1 MKPSTYPNLE
11 SILDIDWLTNNPDR
25 LYNQWIRKSDN
36 SKEKLLLSSYDK
48 YLERVIPLLTT
59 TKKIQ
64 DKIRNQFVE
73 TYNELD
79 VGCSLVDRGFDVDF
93 ECTLIGNITPDIFI
107 KKDNVIVE
115 VKTLHQ
121 SDKVERGIKSH
132 GVYEHNEANRI
143 RNLLFIDLE
152 KYAKQEI
159 MEPLIIVIC
168 PDIIKPPYESPD
180 DFKTVL
186 DYQINKMFVLGP
198 YHAMSNK
205 VEYKGLYY
213 NEEGEV
219 ISILSGV
226 GHWYHEK
233 KEMDYYPNP
242 KVRKTSKIPQGE
254 LLDFLNKCSF

>member
-11 SILDIDWLTNNPDR
+11 RILNINWLANNPDH
-25 LYNQWIRKSDN
+25 LYNQWILKSDS
-36 SKEKLLLSSYDK
+36 SKEKRLLSSYDK
-48 YLERVIPLLTT
+48 YLERVIPLLRT
-59 TKKIQ
+59 TKNIQ
-64 DKIRNQFVE
+64 GKIRNQFVD

-79 VGCSLVDRGFDVDF
+79 VGCSLIERGFDVDF
-93 ECTLIGNITPDIFI
+93 EFTLIGNTTPDIFI

-132 GVYEHNEANRI
+132 GVYEHNEAERIKGVLNRE
-143 RNLLFIDLE
+143 LE
-152 KYAKQEI
+152 KYAKIEI
-159 MEPLIIVIC
+159 IEPLIIVVC
-168 PDIIKPPYESPD
+168 PDIIKPPYESSD

-198 YHAMSNK
+198 YHAKSNK

-213 NEEGEV
+213 NNEGEI

-226 GHWYHEK
+226 GRWYHGK

-242 KVRKTSKIPQGE
+242 NARKTSQIPQGN
-254 LLDFLNKCSF
+254 LLDFLT